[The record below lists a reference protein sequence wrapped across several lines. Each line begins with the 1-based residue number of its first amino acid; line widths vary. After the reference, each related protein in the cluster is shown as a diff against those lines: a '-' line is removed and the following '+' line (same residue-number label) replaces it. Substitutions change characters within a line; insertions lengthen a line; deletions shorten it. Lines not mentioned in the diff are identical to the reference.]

1 MFGEGT
7 RFIRLTDEHEI
18 KPFDCG
24 DDDLNEFVAID
35 AKLYLTELLAV
46 TYLIEND
53 LDTIAFFAVSNDRI
67 AIDNMD
73 SNAQW
78 NKLRKR
84 FPQQKRLRSYPSV
97 KIGRIGV
104 SNKYPNCG
112 YGSKILNYIKFW
124 FTDVNKTGCRFI
136 TVDSYQS
143 ATNFYKKNGF
153 DFLSKEDEK
162 ELTRLMYFDLAT
174 L

>member
-1 MFGEGT
+1 MFGENT
-7 RFIRLTDEHEI
+7 RFVRLTEEHEI

-24 DDDLNEFVAID
+24 DDDLNEFLLVD
-35 AKLYLTELLAV
+35 ARFYLKELLAV
-46 TYLIEND
+46 TYLIESD
-53 LDTIAFFAVSNDRI
+53 SDTIAFFSLSNDRI
-67 AIDNMD
+67 ALDNMD

-78 NKLRKR
+78 NKLRRR

-104 SNKYPNCG
+104 SRHYSNCG
-112 YGSKILNYIKFW
+112 YGSKIMNYIKFW

-143 ATNFYKKNGF
+143 AIGFYEKNGF
-153 DFLSKEDEK
+153 DFLSKEDEGQ
-162 ELTRLMYFDLAT
+162 LTRLMYFDLMS

>member
-1 MFGEGT
+1 MFGDGI
-7 RFIRLTDEHEI
+7 RFIRLVDEHTI

-24 DDDLNEFVAID
+24 DDDLNEFLAVD
-35 AKLYLTELLAV
+35 AKLYLKELLAV

-53 LDTIAFFAVSNDRI
+53 TDTIAFFPLSNDRI

-84 FPQQKRLRSYPSV
+84 FPQQKRLRSYPAV

-104 SNKYPNCG
+104 SNRHSTFG
-112 YGSKILNYIKFW
+112 YGSKIMNYIKFW

-143 ATNFYKKNGF
+143 AIGFYQKNGF
-153 DFLSKEDEK
+153 DFLSKEDTGQ
-162 ELTRLMYFDLAT
+162 LTRLMFFDLMT